1 MITNQ
6 IVYAGMVIGGCLLAY
21 PYGIVAAPVVFGM
34 RAAALPPIA
43 ILVATGLAVATLGVI
58 LILLRPR
65 WMLGD
70 FMIELLGDAGRL
82 TGRFRRKA
90 PR

>member
-1 MITNQ
+1 MH
-6 IVYAGMVIGGCLLAY
+6 AHGALLAFACTL
-21 PYGIVAAPVVFGM
+21 VAAPVVLGM

-43 ILVATGLAVATLGVI
+43 ILVAAGSAVATLGVI

-70 FMIELLGDAGRL
+70 FVIELLGDAGRL
-82 TGRFRRKA
+82 TKRFRRKA